1 MTSQGHNKICI
12 NKIAS
17 ILLVISTFFA
27 FNIILL
33 EIVNS
38 KKCTVL
44 FNYSITVSPSQQ
56 TLRQVLVGGM
66 ARQGPNSSIIQ
77 FAMKI
82 HVLLTYQNLE
92 EVTVKPV

>member
-1 MTSQGHNKICI
+1 M
-12 NKIAS
+12 
-17 ILLVISTFFA
+17 
-27 FNIILL
+27 
-33 EIVNS
+33 
-38 KKCTVL
+38 VL
-44 FNYSITVSPSQQ
+44 FNYSITVSPCCTLSHSLVKQ
-56 TLRQVLVGGM
+56 TLRKVLVGGM